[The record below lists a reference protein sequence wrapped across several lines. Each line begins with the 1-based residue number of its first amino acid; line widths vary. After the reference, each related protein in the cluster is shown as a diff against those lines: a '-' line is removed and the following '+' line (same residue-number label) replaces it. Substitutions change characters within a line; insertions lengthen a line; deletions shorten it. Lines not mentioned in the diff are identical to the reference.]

1 MQGPSAL
8 LNVITVPPGA
18 TITSPRLVIDGVRGA
33 IFVYQ
38 SGGPVGALI
47 GSWAIT
53 AGTDPYGNAYP
64 QGLNVSV
71 GAITGG
77 TISGVTITGS
87 TITGTVFNGTDFV
100 INANGAFFYSATPA
114 FGNLVISLA
123 IAAGTDA
130 QGNNYLSGVTV
141 YTTTGSLVTA
151 TQISAG
157 QLSNYYAVTFSSA
170 YNQVTNIQV
179 NPNQLDSVFTAIG
192 GSFLVAGT
200 RWYAQD
206 PTLGAGNAE
215 SWHDLRPLSN
225 SFVGTIT
232 SRYPPQIRLS
242 PDGFVDV
249 VGFVQF
255 PGVGGPNFNSVTF
268 ATVPTQFRPANNTG
282 HKWAIILETNI
293 TPVGTPCVQIDTS
306 GNLQFHNLPASG
318 TLGTIASIY
327 GRYPLNGPIAS

>member
-47 GSWAIT
+47 GSWAIS
-53 AGTDPYGNAYP
+53 AGTDPYGNTYP

-71 GAITGG
+71 GAISGG

-87 TITGTVFNGTDFV
+87 TINGTTFNGTDFT
-100 INANGAFFYSATPA
+100 INANGAFFYSGTPA
-114 FGNLVISLA
+114 ANNL
-123 IAAGTDA
+123 IASIAAVAGTDPF
-130 QGNNYLSGVTV
+130 GNNYLSGFAAYTV
-141 YTTTGSLVTA
+141 TGSLVTA
-151 TQISAG
+151 TAIQAG
-157 QLSNYYAVTFSSA
+157 QINNYYAVTFGSA
-170 YNQVTNIQV
+170 YNNITNIQV
-179 NPNQLDSVFTAIG
+179 NPNQLNSVFSAIG
-192 GSFLVAGT
+192 GSFMVAGT

-206 PTLGAGNAE
+206 PTLGGGNAE

-255 PGVGGPNFNSVTF
+255 PGTGTNFNSITW

-282 HKWAIILETNI
+282 HKWPIVLETNVA
-293 TPVGTPCVQIDTS
+293 PLGTSCVQIDTS
-306 GNLQFHNLPASG
+306 GNFQFHNMPTSG
-318 TLGTIASIY
+318 LAGTIASIY
-327 GRYPLNGPIAS
+327 GRYPLNGPIVS